1 MSYYTR
7 SWKFDGVQAAFV
19 MRGGQRRG
27 KTGKAEKAEKA
38 EKTHPSLPHIFSE
51 NEIQILFFH
60 NHSLFSFSVKH
71 TLSFIVNINH

>member
-38 EKTHPSLPHIFSE
+38 EKGAWSFLPVLGCLEDRICLQH
-51 NEIQILFFH
+51 FFLPPAASW
-60 NHSLFSFSVKH
+60 NLN
-71 TLSFIVNINH
+71 LSRMRH